1 MLNKNNAAQTRLIKS
16 TSQML
21 VPLKEPLSLN
31 TEGLSPEELK
41 LQITQCRQ
49 EYRQLLQKRDKE
61 SNSQNKS
68 VFLQLVQEQEKKKTI
83 KSVING

>member
-1 MLNKNNAAQTRLIKS
+1 
-16 TSQML
+16 ML

>member
-83 KSVING
+83 K